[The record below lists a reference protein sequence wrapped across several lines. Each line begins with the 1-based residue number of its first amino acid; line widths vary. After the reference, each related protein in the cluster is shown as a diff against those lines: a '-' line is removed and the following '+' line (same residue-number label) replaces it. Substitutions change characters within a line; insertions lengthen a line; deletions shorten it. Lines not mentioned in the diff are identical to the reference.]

1 MNNLFQQ
8 LNPKASLA
16 NSLPS
21 NTMNMIK
28 MFKGLN
34 NPQAFVQQA
43 MQNNPQL
50 KSALEAANGN
60 PEQAFRTMAKQM
72 NIDADEFIN
81 MLK

>member
-1 MNNLFQQ
+1 
-8 LNPKASLA
+8 
-16 NSLPS
+16 
-21 NTMNMIK
+21 

-34 NPQAFVQQA
+34 NPQAFIEQA

-50 KSALEAANGN
+50 KSALQMAGGN

-72 NIDADEFIN
+72 NVDPDEIMA